1 MCDYSILNVHT
12 RDAEVGDKLVVTCF
26 TSGTRGFAR
35 AEDGNRIATC
45 LLPGTEIAFKS
56 KSVWTLQSVQL
67 PFNTAIFR
75 QKNQNC
81 PTVHHD
87 FLEFP
92 DGRTAALAFLVEG
105 QEATVLQ
112 LPAKPKNKAEEE
124 EQRRIEYA
132 G

>member
-1 MCDYSILNVHT
+1 MCDYSILNVNT
-12 RDAEVGDKLVVTCF
+12 RDAEVGDKLIVTHF

-35 AEDGNRIATC
+35 EEDGNRIATC
-45 LLPGTEIAFKS
+45 LLPGTEIAFKD
-56 KSVWTLQSVQL
+56 KSVWTLQSVAL

-75 QKNQNC
+75 QKNKEV

-87 FLEFP
+87 YLEFP
-92 DGRTAALAFLVEG
+92 DGRSAALAYLTEG

-124 EQRRIEYA
+124 EQRRVEYV